1 MQIRDIEALVNSE
14 KGFVPVP
21 QEGMRSPSIIKD
33 ASFGIS
39 DGERLS
45 GFAICE
51 EVDAHNIMLSSLY
64 IRKGITSIAFAGLL
78 GRLKKAILEKYDNDE
93 EGAYLTEVA
102 SVTDTRL

>member
-51 EVDAHNIMLSSLY
+51 EVSATYFKTIQKQKEPDLSAQSL
-64 IRKGITSIAFAGLL
+64 SAF
-78 GRLKKAILEKYDNDE
+78 LEGEKHYLYGDDE

-102 SVTDTRL
+102 SVTDTGL